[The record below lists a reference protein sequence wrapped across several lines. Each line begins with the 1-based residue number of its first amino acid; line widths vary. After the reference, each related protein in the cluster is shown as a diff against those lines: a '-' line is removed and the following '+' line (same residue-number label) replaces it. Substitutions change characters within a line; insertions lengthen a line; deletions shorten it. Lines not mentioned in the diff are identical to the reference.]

1 MAPLNHAAGFLALKP
16 LEIATLYVNT
26 ERRVTRDNIEP
37 YKNLIQENR
46 KPDLHFLYHVQF
58 PTV

>member
-1 MAPLNHAAGFLALKP
+1 MAPLNHAAGFLASKP

-26 ERRVTRDNIEP
+26 ERRVTRDNNEP

-46 KPDLHFLYHVQF
+46 KPDLHFL
-58 PTV
+58 